1 MSELLETTKLE
12 ISGKPNDRL
21 LEQMKGWA
29 GSGVEVIV
37 KSHLDGFTRYRVD

>member
-21 LEQMKGWA
+21 LEQMKGRA